1 MSKSND
7 VWGFN
12 VARQDKKK
20 DDYDDTSNSSSS
32 SGDDDDDLMGFFKV
46 GHVVPSF

>member
-7 VWGFN
+7 TWGFS
-12 VARQDKKK
+12 VARQDKEK
-20 DDYDDTSNSSSS
+20 DDYDDTSNSSS
-32 SGDDDDDLMGFFKV
+32 DDDDDLMGFFKV